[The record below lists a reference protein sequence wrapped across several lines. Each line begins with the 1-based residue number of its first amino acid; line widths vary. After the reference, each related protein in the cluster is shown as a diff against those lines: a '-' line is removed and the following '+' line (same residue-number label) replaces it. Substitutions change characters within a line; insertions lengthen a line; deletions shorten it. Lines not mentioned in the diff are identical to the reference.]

1 MKQFDK
7 AIVEVSRGKIV
18 ESIHSADMAI
28 SDAKGN
34 LIAVFG
40 DVEKAVFPR
49 SAIKSFQ
56 ALPMVEA
63 GVDEQYGFAD
73 HHIALACSSHNGETI
88 HVDGASE
95 MLAKAGLETS
105 DLECGA
111 HFPELETDKAKLHIA
126 DQKPSALHNNCS
138 GKHSGMLAFAKL
150 QGFDT
155 QNYVSREH
163 PIQKE
168 ITAYLTNL
176 MGVPHSESVCG
187 IDGCSLPTYAV
198 PLANIAK
205 AAARFGSGE
214 GMGKERANAA
224 QKIIHACCDHP
235 MMVAGTDRVCTQ
247 IMEALGRKCFVKTG
261 AEGVFL
267 AIIPELG
274 IGLAIKVNDG
284 ARRASEVLV
293 AQLIASIL
301 PMNDNERTQI
311 EKIANPEL
319 KNWNKILVGGVAVS
333 PDTKDILNSIR
344 I

>member
-7 AIVEVSRGKIV
+7 AIIEVSRGKIV

-28 SDAKGN
+28 CDAQGD
-34 LIAVFG
+34 LIAAFG

-56 ALPMVEA
+56 ALPRVEA
-63 GVDEQYGFAD
+63 GVDEQYGFGD
-73 HHIALACSSHNGETI
+73 HHIALSCSSHNGEAI
-88 HVDGASE
+88 HVEGAGE
-95 MLAKAGLETS
+95 MLAKAGLEVS

-111 HFPELETDKAKLHIA
+111 HLPELEADKAKLHIA
-126 DQKPSALHNNCS
+126 GQKPSALHNNCS
-138 GKHSGMLAFAKL
+138 GKHSGMLAFAKS

-155 QNYVSREH
+155 KNYVSRDH

-168 ITAYLTNL
+168 IAANLTNL

-205 AAARFGSGE
+205 AAAKFGSGE
-214 GMGKERANAA
+214 GMGKERTNAA
-224 QKIIHACCDHP
+224 QKIIHACCDYP
-235 MMVAGTDRVCTQ
+235 IMVGGTDRVCTQ
-247 IMEALGRKCFVKTG
+247 IMEALGRKCFVKVG
-261 AEGVFL
+261 AEGVYL

-274 IGLAIKVNDG
+274 IGAAIKVNDG
-284 ARRASEVLV
+284 ARRATEVLV

-301 PMNDNERTQI
+301 PMNDDERTQI

-319 KNWNKILVGGVAVS
+319 KNWNKILVGSVQTS
-333 PDTKDILNSIR
+333 PDTKKALDSLR
-344 I
+344 P

>member
-7 AIVEVSRGKIV
+7 AIIEVSRGNIV
-18 ESIHSADMAI
+18 ESIHTADVAI

-34 LIAVFG
+34 LIASFG

-63 GVDEQYGFAD
+63 GVDELYGFGND
-73 HHIALACSSHNGETI
+73 HIALSCSSHNGESI
-88 HVDGASE
+88 HVKGARE
-95 MLAKAGLETS
+95 MLAKAGFDVS

-111 HFPELETDKAKLHIA
+111 HLPELETDKATLHIA
-126 DQKPSALHNNCS
+126 GQKPSALHNNCS
-138 GKHSGMLAFAKL
+138 GKHSGMLAFAKS

-155 QNYVSREH
+155 QNYVSRDH

-168 ITAYLTNL
+168 IAVNLENL
-176 MGVPHSESVCG
+176 MGAPHSESVCG

-235 MMVAGTDRVCTQ
+235 MMVAGTGRVCTQ
-247 IMEALGRKCFVKTG
+247 IMEVLGRKCFVKTG

-274 IGLAIKVNDG
+274 IGAAIKINDG
-284 ARRASEVLV
+284 AKRASEVLV

-301 PMNDNERTQI
+301 PMNDEQRTQI
-311 EKIANPEL
+311 ERIANPKL
-319 KNWNKILVGGVAVS
+319 KNWNKILVGGIQTS
-333 PDTKDILNSIR
+333 PETKKILDSLHP
-344 I
+344 